1 MLRTDVAASLR
12 DRFEDDGYLFPDYD
26 GYCFANLPGSVASL
40 LDADAGRTLPLDTF
54 DGVDT
59 DGIETVLVVLV
70 DGFGWTQWRREREH
84 HAFLDRL
91 TDAARVTPLTS
102 VYPSETAAAITTFH
116 TGALPAEHGVVGWNV
131 HDPAFGETFEAL
143 PFLTKDG
150 EAPTG
155 LDEAEVFDADAIY
168 PALAEQGVEAH
179 HVVPFDE
186 TYEGA
191 TAHSYASLDELPER
205 LRTATDAAGGPSYCF
220 CYVPHVDHEGHHTGT
235 RSEAY
240 RDTVGEVFDVL
251 ERSLAGLDD
260 ETREETLLLVTA
272 DHGHVDTDPERNVNL
287 DADTELVDA
296 LERDG
301 AGEPIRFAGS
311 PRNVQLHLQRGR
323 VEETVGR
330 LAASLDARVFTQEA
344 VLEMGLFG
352 DVEPSETFRRRL
364 GDATLTHRE
373 LGTWWGN
380 HEREELSLVGMH
392 GGLHPEEMLTE
403 VAAVRLSEL
412 S

>member
-26 GYCFANLPGSVASL
+26 GYCFSNLPGSVASL
-40 LDADAGRTLPLDTF
+40 LDAAAGRTLPADTF

-70 DGFGWTQWRREREH
+70 DGFGWTQWQREREH

-91 TDAARVTPLTS
+91 TDTARVTPLTS
-102 VYPSETAAAITTFH
+102 IYPSETAAAITTFH

-131 HDPAFGETFEAL
+131 HDPGFEETFEAL
-143 PFLTKDG
+143 PFLTKEG
-150 EAPTG
+150 VPPTG
-155 LDEAEVFDADAIY
+155 LGPDEVFDADAIY
-168 PALAEQGVEAH
+168 PALSEQGVEAH

-191 TAHSYASLDELPER
+191 TAHTYGALDELPGQ
-205 LRTATDAAGGPSYCF
+205 LRTAVDAADGRSYCF
-220 CYVPHVDHEGHHTGT
+220 CYIPHVDHEGHRTGT
-235 RSEAY
+235 RSDAY
-240 RDTVGEVFDVL
+240 RDTVAEVFDVL

-260 ETREETLLLVTA
+260 ETREGTLLLVTA

-287 DADTELVDA
+287 DEDAALVDA
-296 LERDG
+296 LERDRK
-301 AGEPIRFAGS
+301 GERVRFAGS

-323 VEETVGR
+323 VEATADR
-330 LAASLDARVFTQEA
+330 LASSLDARVYTQEQ
-344 VLEMGLFG
+344 VLEAQLFG
-352 DVEPSETFRRRL
+352 DVKSSETFLRRL
-364 GDATLTHRE
+364 GDVTLTHRE
-373 LGTWWGN
+373 LGTWWGD
-380 HEREELSLVGMH
+380 HEAEELSLVGMH

-403 VAAVRLSEL
+403 VAAVRLAEL

>member
-1 MLRTDVAASLR
+1 MLRTDLAASLR
-12 DRFEDDGYLFPDYD
+12 DRFEDDGFLFPDYD
-26 GYCFANLPGSVASL
+26 GYCFANVPGSAALL
-40 LDADAGRTLPLDTF
+40 LDADLGRSLPVDTF
-54 DGVDT
+54 EGVDT
-59 DGIETVLVVLV
+59 DGVETVLVVLV

-91 TDAARVTPLTS
+91 SEAARVTPLTS
-102 VYPSETAAAITTFH
+102 IYPSETAAAITTFH

-150 EAPTG
+150 EEPTG
-155 LDEAEVFDADAIY
+155 LGPDDVFDAEAIY
-168 PALAEQGVEAH
+168 PSLAEQDVEAH

-191 TAHSYASLDELPER
+191 TAHTYGSLDEVPER
-205 LRTATDAAGGPSYCF
+205 VRAATEAADGRSYCF
-220 CYVPHVDHEGHHTGT
+220 CYVPHVDHEAHRTGT
-235 RSEAY
+235 RSEGY
-240 RDTVGEVFDVL
+240 RDTVDEVFEVL
-251 ERSLAGLDD
+251 ERALAGLDD

-272 DHGHVDTDPERNVNL
+272 DHGHVDTDPEHNVNL
-287 DADTELVDA
+287 DADTALVEA
-296 LERDG
+296 LARDG
-301 AGEPIRFAGS
+301 DGEPVRFSGS

-323 VEETVGR
+323 VGETAER
-330 LAASLDARVFTQEA
+330 LSASLDAHAFTQAEA
-344 VLEMGLFG
+344 LDRELFG
-352 DVEPSETFRRRL
+352 DVEPSETFLRRA
-364 GDATLTHRE
+364 GDVTLTHRE
-373 LGTWWGN
+373 LGTWWGD
-380 HEREELSLVGMH
+380 HEAVELSLVGMH

>member
-12 DRFEDDGYLFPDYD
+12 DGFEDDGYLSPDYD
-26 GYCFANLPGSVASL
+26 GYCFANLPGSVASV
-40 LDADAGRTLPLDTF
+40 LDADAGRSLPADTF
-54 DGVDT
+54 DSIDT

-70 DGFGWTQWRREREH
+70 DGFGWTQWRRERGH

-91 TDAARVTPLTS
+91 SDAARVTPLTS

-150 EAPTG
+150 AAPTG
-155 LDEAEVFDADAIY
+155 LDEDEVFDADAIY

-191 TAHSYASLDELPER
+191 TAHTYGALDELPAR
-205 LRTATDAAGGPSYCF
+205 LRAALDAADGRSYCF
-220 CYVPHVDHEGHHTGT
+220 CYVPHVDHEGHRTGT
-235 RSEAY
+235 RSDAY
-240 RDTVGEVFDVL
+240 RDTVAEVFDVL

-260 ETREETLLLVTA
+260 ATREETLLLVTA

-287 DADTELVDA
+287 DADAELVDA

-301 AGEPIRFAGS
+301 EGEPIRFAGS

-323 VEETVGR
+323 VDATADR
-330 LAASLDARVFTQEA
+330 LSASLDARVLPQHE
-344 VLEMGLFG
+344 VLEQELFG
-352 DVEPSETFRRRL
+352 DVEPSETFLRRM
-364 GDATLTHRE
+364 GDVTLTHRE
-373 LGTWWGN
+373 LGAWWGD
-380 HEREELSLVGMH
+380 HEAEELSLVGMH
-392 GGLHPEEMLTE
+392 GGLHPEEMLTA
-403 VAAVRLSEL
+403 VAAVRLSEF